1 MVTILLIVVSLALL
15 YGLLQL
21 SETAWRRWRP
31 NSALGQTPIDH
42 KIDAKDVPVV
52 DALAYG
58 VTGMPMDTVGI
69 GISEA
74 IATEMAGETAAIGE
88 AIAPIVESSQHF
100 LAHGAEA
107 IGHAVG
113 EVLSGL

>member
-1 MVTILLIVVSLALL
+1 MVTILLVVASLALL

-21 SETAWRRWRP
+21 SETAWQRWRP
-31 NSALGQTPIDH
+31 NPALGQTPIDTQ
-42 KIDAKDVPVV
+42 IDAKNVPVV

-58 VTGMPMDTVGI
+58 ITGMPMDTVGI
-69 GISEA
+69 GIGEA

-88 AIAPIVESSQHF
+88 AIAPMLESSQHF
-100 LAHGAEA
+100 IAHGAEA

>member
-1 MVTILLIVVSLALL
+1 MVTILVVVAALALL

-21 SETAWRRWRP
+21 SETVMQRWRP
-31 NSALGQTPIDH
+31 NSAIGQNSIATDL
-42 KIDAKDVPVV
+42 PVV

-58 VTGMPMDTVGI
+58 VTGMPVDTVGT

-74 IATEMAGETAAIGE
+74 IATEVAGESAAIGE
-88 AIAPIVESSQHF
+88 AIAPVIEASQHF
-100 LAHGAEA
+100 LTHGAEA
-107 IGHAVG
+107 IGHAMG